1 MTYVRKTRDEFEIQG
16 NYGYGWETVVT
27 EENAAVAREQL
38 NIYNVNEPQYKHRIK
53 KRMIYIVP
61 EGEVCCKLIVYK
73 QIGFDR
79 GNLDHEELF
88 TSKEEMD
95 MRYKELFNPKVFALN
110 PTAWELKNGNWERI
124 LGY

>member
-1 MTYVRKTRDEFEIQG
+1 MTT
-16 NYGYGWETVVT
+16 
-27 EENAAVAREQL
+27 
-38 NIYNVNEPQYKHRIK
+38 
-53 KRMIYIVP
+53 
-61 EGEVCCKLIVYK
+61 
-73 QIGFDR
+73 
-79 GNLDHEELF
+79 EELF